1 MRQRRQQVSVELRKN
16 KKEDQMLKRRNIE
29 VAEPTSP
36 LQESNA
42 QSPSSN
48 TISVD
53 EIMAA
58 IKCPSATLQFQ
69 AVQSVRKMLSRE
81 KNPPIDTIIN
91 MGLVPML
98 IKFLDD
104 FEK

>member
-1 MRQRRQQVSVELRKN
+1 MRQRRQEINVELRKN
-16 KKEDQMLKRRNIE
+16 KRDDQLLKRRNIE
-29 VAEPTSP
+29 VCEPTSP

-42 QSPSSN
+42 QSPDLSGMPMEEIVPSIQN
-48 TISVD
+48 DNLSV
-53 EIMAA
+53 
-58 IKCPSATLQFQ
+58 QFK
-69 AVQSVRKMLSRE
+69 AVQTVHKMSSKE

-91 MGLVPML
+91 MGLVPIL

>member
-1 MRQRRQQVSVELRKN
+1 MRQRRQEINVELRKN
-16 KKEDQMLKRRNIE
+16 KRDDQLLKRRNIE
-29 VAEPTSP
+29 VCEPTSS

-42 QSPSSN
+42 QSPDLSEMPMEEIVPSIQN
-48 TISVD
+48 DNLSV
-53 EIMAA
+53 
-58 IKCPSATLQFQ
+58 QFK
-69 AVQSVRKMLSRE
+69 AVQTVRKMSSKE

-91 MGLVPML
+91 MGLVPIL